1 MAPTNNLTERLIAQA
16 KLGGEAAF
24 VNLIAQVGPQ
34 LRRAIDE
41 ELDAVQ
47 HNLDATQM
55 WNEIQEVARQR
66 LGEFSGSTE
75 DEFVAW
81 AERLATRHIR
91 QSVRGRG
98 GNIETVVNV
107 PPTHTSAVP
116 TTADTSEATAA
127 DPNGTIAPHSSPAAN
142 YDPHATIAPSNDDT
156 IAPDALATR
165 ARDPHATITNL
176 ASIPLAPQTTKRF
189 GDYEILETIAKG
201 GMGVVYKA
209 RQRKLNRIVALKMIL
224 AGQFADQG
232 DIDRFYAEAE
242 AAAHLRHPNI
252 VGIHEVGEC
261 EGQHY
266 FSMEYIEGKSLG
278 DLVREHP
285 LAPRAAAK
293 FVMTVSEAMHYAHQ
307 EGVLHRDLKPSNV
320 LVDGNDVP
328 LVTDFGLAKR
338 TAEQSQRTAAGT
350 VLGTPSYMPPEQA
363 TGKLDQISARS
374 DVYSI
379 GAILYELITGKPP
392 FGAANPW
399 ETIKQVIS
407 TEPVSPRLLNDSVP
421 ADLET
426 ICLKCLQKDQ
436 ARRYQSA
443 QDLAD
448 ELQRFLTG
456 EPILARPIGVVERTV
471 RWCYRNPWPTA
482 ALGVLLLG
490 IVGTSVGLKV
500 ARDAEAKAKA
510 SEADAKVSEGKAV
523 AAKLEA
529 IEAKDQA
536 VKTRDQLL
544 AAINEL
550 FTAWGDVTLL
560 NEPGFEEVRA
570 QLLTT
575 ASNLY
580 KKMGDQ
586 LGDDP
591 TIQHELGVSYFRLG
605 RMMFH
610 LRSYENAKDSLEAAL
625 AIQRKLHAA
634 QPQDEVRLHAL
645 GESLNL
651 LGNILEVMEGSGN
664 VASSETQQRLEQA
677 EATYDEAIAARS
689 ELVDRFPAKTE
700 YERQLLNS
708 RMNRGMVRQRMGG
721 LVADQEQ
728 FEQAQKFY
736 EEARSRVE
744 EVQAGLRNLLARLDE
759 TSGGR
764 REVIQDLAQCS
775 YNMANVT
782 WWLGDLE
789 ATSENVAAA
798 VAAFDTLLAAQ
809 PNHLENQYD
818 QAHCLMLGG
827 DVKSEQLRL
836 LDPGQGAEKEKLY
849 AAALAAYE
857 RAKTTL
863 ERLATKSTSVP
874 KYRRAVAQVYV
885 RIGDLQLVNQ
895 QDQLALAAYQAAADV
910 LTPMVVEFPA
920 YQQFLD
926 EANSAIAQTK
936 QYIKEAATPAAG
948 GGNSTRRP

>member
-1 MAPTNNLTERLIAQA
+1 MAPNNNVTERLIAQA
-16 KLGGEAAF
+16 KLGDEAALIS
-24 VNLIAQVGPQ
+24 LIAQVGPR
-34 LRRAIDE
+34 LRRAIDV
-41 ELDAVQ
+41 ELEAVQ
-47 HNLDATQM
+47 HNLEATQM
-55 WNEIQEVARQR
+55 WNEIQEEAGRR
-66 LGEFSGSTE
+66 LSEFAGSTE
-75 DEFVAW
+75 DEFEAW
-81 AERLATRHIR
+81 ATRLALRHIR
-91 QSVRGRG
+91 QSVRGRA
-98 GNIETVVNV
+98 GNIETVVNTPQPQTFEV
-107 PPTHTSAVP
+107 AK
-116 TTADTSEATAA
+116 ASEISKAPAF
-127 DPNGTIAPHSSPAAN
+127 DPNATIAPHNQETAA
-142 YDPHATIAPSNDDT
+142 YDPNATIAPSNDDT

-165 ARDPHATITNL
+165 ARDPYATITDL
-176 ASIPLAPQTTKRF
+176 AKIPLAPQTTKIF
-189 GDYEILETIAKG
+189 GEYEILETIAKG

-261 EGQHY
+261 EGQHF

-293 FVMTVSEAMHYAHQ
+293 FVKTVSEAMHYAHE

-407 TEPVSPRLLNDSVP
+407 VEPVSPRLLNNGVP

-443 QDLAD
+443 QLLAD
-448 ELQRFLTG
+448 ELQRFLAG
-456 EPILARPIGVVERTV
+456 EPILARPIGILERSV

-490 IVGTSVGLKV
+490 VIGTSVGLQVARRAEAAAVV
-500 ARDAEAKAKA
+500 ARDEAKI
-510 SEADAKVSEGKAV
+510 SEGKARV
-523 AAKLEA
+523 AEA
-529 IEAKDQA
+529 DAVEAKDKA
-536 VKTRDQLL
+536 VESRDQLL
-544 AAINEL
+544 ATINEL

-570 QLLTT
+570 KLLAT
-575 ASNLY
+575 ASKMY
-580 KKMGDQ
+580 KQMGDR

-591 TIQHELGVSYFRLG
+591 KIQHELGVSYFRLG

-610 LRSYENAKDSLEAAL
+610 LRSLANARESLEAGL
-625 AIQRKLHAA
+625 KIQRALHAA

-651 LGNILEVMEGSGN
+651 LGNILEVMEADDATSK
-664 VASSETQQRLEQA
+664 TQQRLEQA
-677 EATYDEAIAARS
+677 VAIYDEAIAART
-689 ELVDRFPAKTE
+689 ELVHHVPDEPE

-721 LVADQEQ
+721 LAADQEE
-728 FEQAQKFY
+728 FEEARKFY
-736 EEARSRVE
+736 EEARARVG
-744 EVQAGLRNLLARLDE
+744 EVQVELRQLLDRLDDKSE
-759 TSGGR
+759 VR
-764 REVIQDLAQCS
+764 RDVIQDFAQCS

-782 WWLGDLE
+782 WRLE
-789 ATSENVAAA
+789 DIEAAGEYVVTA
-798 VAAFDTLLAAQ
+798 VSAFDELLAAE
-809 PNHLENQYD
+809 PNHLQNQYD
-818 QAHCLMLGG
+818 LAQCVMLGG
-827 DVKSEQLRL
+827 DVKVEQMQSLAPDQEVMRQRL
-836 LDPGQGAEKEKLY
+836 YDE
-849 AAALAAYE
+849 ALQRFQ
-857 RAKTTL
+857 RARSIL
-863 ERLATKSTSVP
+863 ERLASKSSSVP
-874 KYRRAVAQVYV
+874 KYRFGVTQASM
-885 RIGDLQLVNQ
+885 RIGDLHLLRQE
-895 QDQLALAAYQAAADV
+895 DHKALEAYQSAAEI

-920 YQQFLD
+920 YRQYLD
-926 EANSAIAQTK
+926 EANSAIAETK
-936 QYIKEAATPAAG
+936 QYIKAAADAASPAAAE
-948 GGNSTRRP
+948 GNAKE

>member
-1 MAPTNNLTERLIAQA
+1 MTPTNNVTERLIAQA
-16 KLGGEAAF
+16 KLGDEAAF
-24 VNLIAQVGPQ
+24 VSLIAQVGPR
-34 LRRAIDE
+34 LRRAIDV
-41 ELDAVQ
+41 ELEAVQ
-47 HNLDATQM
+47 HDLDATQM
-55 WNEIQEVARQR
+55 WNEIQEEAGRR
-66 LGEFSGSTE
+66 LSEFAGSTE
-75 DEFVAW
+75 DEFEAW
-81 AERLATRHIR
+81 ATRLALRHIR
-91 QSVRGRG
+91 QSVRGRAG
-98 GNIETVVNV
+98 SIETVVNT
-107 PPTHTSAVP
+107 PQTPTSQVAE
-116 TTADTSEATAA
+116 TSEISKAPAFDPHATVAPHNQETAA
-127 DPNGTIAPHSSPAAN
+127 YDPN
-142 YDPHATIAPSNDDT
+142 ATIAPSNDDT

-165 ARDPHATITNL
+165 VRDPYATITDL
-176 ASIPLAPQTTKRF
+176 AKIPLAPQTTKIF
-189 GDYEILETIAKG
+189 GEYEILETIAKG

-261 EGQHY
+261 EGQHF
-266 FSMEYIEGKSLG
+266 FSMEYIEGQSLG

-293 FVMTVSEAMHYAHQ
+293 FVKTVSEAMHYAHE

-407 TEPVSPRLLNDSVP
+407 TEPVSPRMLNDTVP
-421 ADLET
+421 VDLET

-443 QDLAD
+443 QLLAD
-448 ELQRFLTG
+448 ELQRFLAG
-456 EPILARPIGVVERTV
+456 EPILARPIGILERSV

-490 IVGTSVGLKV
+490 VIGTSVGFV
-500 ARDAEAKAKA
+500 FARQAQAAAETAEL
-510 SEADAKVSEGKAV
+510 EALDAKDKAV
-523 AAKLEA
+523 KS
-529 IEAKDQA
+529 
-536 VKTRDQLL
+536 RDQLL
-544 AAINEL
+544 ATINEL

-570 QLLTT
+570 KLLAT
-575 ASNLY
+575 ASKMY
-580 KKMGDQ
+580 KQMGDQ
-586 LGDDP
+586 LGEDP
-591 TIQHELGVSYFRLG
+591 KIQHELGVSYFRLG

-610 LRSYENAKDSLEAAL
+610 LRSLANARESLEAGL
-625 AIQRKLHAA
+625 KIQRALHAA

-651 LGNILEVMEGSGN
+651 LGNILEVMEADDEDAASG
-664 VASSETQQRLEQA
+664 TQQRLEQA
-677 EATYDEAIAARS
+677 VSTYDEAIAVRT
-689 ELVDRFPAKTE
+689 ELVHQLPGQPE

-708 RMNRGMVRQRMGG
+708 RMNRGMVLQRMGG
-721 LVADQEQ
+721 LAADRED
-728 FEQAQKFY
+728 FEAARKFY
-736 EEARSRVE
+736 EEARARVG
-744 EVQAGLRNLLARLDE
+744 EVQVELRQLLDRLDDKPE
-759 TSGGR
+759 VR
-764 REVIQDLAQCS
+764 RDVIQDFAQCS

-782 WWLGDLE
+782 WRLE
-789 ATSENVAAA
+789 DIEAAGEYVVTA
-798 VAAFDTLLAAQ
+798 VSAFDELLATE
-809 PNHLENQYD
+809 PNHLQNQYD
-818 QAHCLMLGG
+818 LAQCVMLGG
-827 DVKSEQLRL
+827 DVKVEQMQSLAPDQDVRRQ
-836 LDPGQGAEKEKLY
+836 PLY
-849 AAALAAYE
+849 DEALQRFE
-857 RAKTTL
+857 RARSIL
-863 ERLATKSTSVP
+863 ERLASKSSSVP
-874 KYRRAVAQVYV
+874 KYRFGVTQASM
-885 RIGDLQLVNQ
+885 RIGDLHLLRQE
-895 QDQLALAAYQAAADV
+895 DHKALEAYQSAAEI
-910 LTPMVVEFPA
+910 LTPMVAEFPA
-920 YQQFLD
+920 YQQYLD
-926 EANSAIAQTK
+926 EANSAIAETK
-936 QYIKEAATPAAG
+936 QYIKAAADAASPAAAEG
-948 GGNSTRRP
+948 HAKE